1 MTTCS
6 HCNVF
11 IPAAIIAQKYHMN
24 IKFMLGYGFK
34 RIILLHQIRIGFIL
48 GIVINDLFGL
58 IFLNQI
64 INDYACV
71 LHFTLTNN

>member
-11 IPAAIIAQKYHMN
+11 IPAAISAQKYHMN
-24 IKFMLGYGFK
+24 MKFMLGYLFK
-34 RIILLHQIRIGFIL
+34 IIILLHQIRICFIL
-48 GIVINDLFGL
+48 DIMINNLFGL

-64 INDYACV
+64 STDYACV
-71 LHFTLTNN
+71 LHFRLTNN